1 MKEFIKDIKGDKIVW
16 YGSIVTILFIVISL
30 VYLGIMY
37 RFLPPFIPIFNQLP
51 WGVERLGVK
60 VGIFLPF
67 FYMVL
72 IFGTNIVLS
81 KMLYTTMPLI
91 SRILT
96 ITSIIVSITTFIFLF
111 RITQL
116 LL

>member
-1 MKEFIKDIKGDKIVW
+1 MKEFIKDIKGDKIIW
-16 YGSIVTILFIVISL
+16 YGSFVTIFFVVISII
-30 VYLGIMY
+30 YLGFIY

-51 WGVERLGVK
+51 WGVERLGAK

-72 IFGTNIVLS
+72 IFGTNIILS
-81 KMLYTTMPLI
+81 KMLYNAMPLI

-96 ITSIIVSITTFIFLF
+96 ITSIIVSITTFIFIF